1 MGDGSSGGAKQI
13 LGYDEAQ
20 PNLPRAICASS
31 YGADLWTF
39 GMDFE
44 QLRTFQQVCRLSSF
58 SRAAEKLGV
67 TQPAIS
73 AQIRSLEKEVGAR
86 LFDRDGGRVT
96 FTAAGRLFEPFADHC
111 LQCQSHIIVSVHDL
125 YRSAR
130 GEVSVSCSEATSLY
144 ILPPVF
150 ALYKKQYA
158 RVNLNIVRSEHTRSL
173 EAVFNRDVDF
183 AIASMPIKDPRL
195 VVQPIHRDDIVLVV
209 APTHPLAMRDAIK
222 MDEMSQFPLLMLKH
236 GRQRTQI
243 DNFFLHREVQPRIAM
258 ELDSSELLKR
268 LVCADLGMGF
278 LPRANVLDDEHSGL
292 LKVIKVEGM
301 KLHRELALIFRKDK
315 TLTRAAQAFLEI
327 AADKGGAAGY
337 PPMRIPKAADLARGA

>member
-1 MGDGSSGGAKQI
+1 
-13 LGYDEAQ
+13 
-20 PNLPRAICASS
+20 
-31 YGADLWTF
+31 
-39 GMDFE
+39 MDFE

-86 LFDRDGGRVT
+86 LFDRDGGKVT

-111 LQCQSHIIVSVHDL
+111 LQCQSHIILSVNVL

-150 ALYKKQYA
+150 AQYKKLYT
-158 RVNLNIVRSEHTRSL
+158 RVNLNIVRSEHARSL
-173 EAVFNRDVDF
+173 EAVLNRDVDF
-183 AIASMPIKDPRL
+183 AIASLPIKDSRL
-195 VVQPIHRDDIVLVV
+195 VVQTIHRDDIVLVV
-209 APTHPLAMRDAIK
+209 APTHPFAMREVVK
-222 MDEMSQFPLLMLKH
+222 LDEMIQFPQLN
-236 GRQRTQI
+236 
-243 DNFFLHREVQPRIAM
+243 NFFQHHEVQPRIAM

-268 LVCADLGMGF
+268 LICAELGMGF
-278 LPRANVLDDEHSGL
+278 LPHANVLDDEHSGL
-292 LKVIKVEGM
+292 LKIVKVEGM
-301 KLHRELALIFRKDK
+301 RLHRELALIFRKDK

-327 AADKGGAAGY
+327 AAGRNGTAGY
-337 PPMRIPKAADLARGA
+337 PPMRIPKGTNVAKGA

>member
-1 MGDGSSGGAKQI
+1 MSAPNKI
-13 LGYDEAQ
+13 RVINLVYDEAQ
-20 PNLPRAICASS
+20 HALLWVICARSS
-31 YGADLWTF
+31 AARSWTF
-39 GMDFE
+39 DMDFE

-111 LQCQSHIIVSVHDL
+111 LQCQSHIIVSVNDL
-125 YRSAR
+125 YKSAR

-150 ALYKKQYA
+150 SHYKKQYA

-183 AIASMPIKDPRL
+183 AIASMPVKDPRL

-209 APTHPLAMRDAIK
+209 APTHPLAMREVIK
-222 MDEMSQFPLLMLKH
+222 LDELSQFPLLLLKH

-243 DNFFLHREVQPRIAM
+243 DNFFLHHEVQPRVAM

-268 LVCADLGMGF
+268 LVCADIGMGF
-278 LPRANVLDDEHSGL
+278 LPRANVLDDEHAGL
-292 LKVIKVEGM
+292 LNVVKVEGM
-301 KLHRELALIFRKDK
+301 RLHRELALIFRKDK
-315 TLTRAAQAFLEI
+315 TLTRAAQAFVEI
-327 AADKGGAAGY
+327 AAGKNGSAGY
-337 PPMRIPKAADLARGA
+337 PPMRIPKTAGLGRGA

>member
-1 MGDGSSGGAKQI
+1 
-13 LGYDEAQ
+13 
-20 PNLPRAICASS
+20 
-31 YGADLWTF
+31 
-39 GMDFE
+39 MDFE

-96 FTAAGRLFEPFADHC
+96 FTAAGRLFEPFAEHC
-111 LQCQSHIIVSVHDL
+111 LQCQSHIVMAVNEL

-130 GEVSVSCSEATSLY
+130 GEVSISASEATSLY
-144 ILPPVF
+144 VLPPVF
-150 ALYKKQYA
+150 GIYKKQYT
-158 RVNLNIVRSEHTRSL
+158 RVNLNIVRSEHSRSL

-183 AIASMPIKDPRL
+183 AIVSLPLKDSRL

-209 APTHPLAMRDAIK
+209 PPTHPLAMRESVK
-222 MDEMSQFPLLMLKH
+222 LDEMVQYPMLLLKH
-236 GRQRTQI
+236 GRQRTQLN
-243 DNFFLHREVQPRIAM
+243 NFFHHHEVQPRIAM

-268 LVCADLGMGF
+268 MICAELGMGF
-278 LPRANVLDDEHSGL
+278 LPHTNVLDDEHSGL
-292 LKVIKVEGM
+292 LKVVKVEGM
-301 KLHRELALIFRKDK
+301 RLHRELALIFRKDK

-327 AADKGGAAGY
+327 VSGKGGPAAY
-337 PPMRIPKAADLARGA
+337 PPMRISKSTKLAHEA

>member
-1 MGDGSSGGAKQI
+1 
-13 LGYDEAQ
+13 
-20 PNLPRAICASS
+20 
-31 YGADLWTF
+31 
-39 GMDFE
+39 MDFE

-86 LFDRDGGRVT
+86 LFDRDGGKVT
-96 FTAAGRLFEPFADHC
+96 FTAAGRLFEPFVDHC
-111 LQCQSHIIVSVHDL
+111 LQCQSHIILSVNDL

-150 ALYKKQYA
+150 ALYKKLYA
-158 RVNLNIVRSEHTRSL
+158 RVNLNIVRSEHSRSL

-183 AIASMPIKDPRL
+183 AIASLPIKDSRL

-209 APTHPLAMRDAIK
+209 APTHPFAMREIVK
-222 MDEMSQFPLLMLKH
+222 LDEMIQFPMLLLKH
-236 GRQRTQI
+236 GRQRTQLN
-243 DNFFLHREVQPRIAM
+243 NFFQHHEVQPRMAM

-268 LVCADLGMGF
+268 LICAELGMGF
-278 LPRANVLDDEHSGL
+278 LPHANVLDDAHSGL
-292 LKVIKVEGM
+292 LKIVKVEGM

-327 AADKGGAAGY
+327 AAGRNGTGGY
-337 PPMRIPKAADLARGA
+337 PPMRIPKGTNAAKGA